1 MTNVPD
7 PSVKPLLTVDE
18 AESLL
23 GVSRST
29 VYRRINDGTLPSI
42 RLGARST
49 RLATAEILR
58 MLGFVATVD
67 NKPEPKETSSEAEG

>member
-7 PSVKPLLTVDE
+7 PSVKPLLTVE
-18 AESLL
+18 EVGNLL

-29 VYRRINDGTLPSI
+29 VYRRIKDGTLPSI

-49 RLATAEILR
+49 RVATAEILR
-58 MLGFVATVD
+58 MLGFVVSAG
-67 NKPEPKETSSEAEG
+67 ETSRLNA